1 MVEVEFIVVD
11 AYSPYTAILARPW
24 LYAMRAISSTLHMK
38 VRGLFGFC
46 VSITHNS
53 KMVGSTERKLV
64 WICFQVLS
72 NELWKLKTLFRCF
85 QVMKTEL

>member
-64 WICFQVLS
+64 WICFQVLFS
-72 NELWKLKTLFRCF
+72 SLNSLIFE
-85 QVMKTEL
+85 